1 MIIRTRGQTPSRRL
15 LGDTLVV
22 ARGTVIGQAPFVL
35 ATPLITRL
43 FPAAELGIYGVA
55 LAFVG
60 ITAPIAGLRFELAA
74 ISAPNEEDGHAL
86 LVLSALLIVPVTLAS
101 TALLCVLKLRTIGSY
116 DAMSWWLVAL
126 TGITVAAAGAYSTL
140 RCWLARST
148 RFRLVA
154 NSLTLQG
161 WLRAAIPV
169 LFAPFAAGATLLL
182 SAELAARVSSVW
194 LMARRGGLYT
204 LIAKPRFSASSLRER
219 ATRFWKYPLL
229 LAPSALIDAAATM
242 LPVPIVATCYGLG
255 PAGKF
260 ALVQRLALLP
270 AALIV
275 GSVGDVFHAHAA
287 NTFGQRRDAVG
298 GFLAMTAGRLLL
310 LAAAVYIPV
319 ALLAPLTAGW
329 VFGRQWS
336 DVGIMISALAPLC
349 VAATIVSPISRG
361 LLLSGREERKLIAD
375 VVCLVLP
382 LTTLYLARGW
392 PINIAIACYSLAATA
407 ANGVYYLVVVQAL
420 RHLAPPSTPSSGPTD
435 DHPRRERT

>member
-1 MIIRTRGQTPSRRL
+1 M
-15 LGDTLVV
+15 
-22 ARGTVIGQAPFVL
+22 
-35 ATPLITRL
+35 
-43 FPAAELGIYGVA
+43 
-55 LAFVG
+55 
-60 ITAPIAGLRFELAA
+60 
-74 ISAPNEEDGHAL
+74 
-86 LVLSALLIVPVTLAS
+86 
-101 TALLCVLKLRTIGSY
+101 
-116 DAMSWWLVAL
+116 
-126 TGITVAAAGAYSTL
+126 
-140 RCWLARST
+140 
-148 RFRLVA
+148 
-154 NSLTLQG
+154 
-161 WLRAAIPV
+161 

>member
-1 MIIRTRGQTPSRRL
+1 MTVRTGWWKPSRRL
-15 LGDTLVV
+15 LGDTLLI

-55 LAFVG
+55 LAYVG

-74 ISAPNEEDGHAL
+74 ISARNEEDARAL
-86 LVLSALLIVPVTLAS
+86 LVLSALLIVPVTLAC
-101 TALLCVLKLRTIGSY
+101 TALLCLLKSRAIGSY
-116 DAMSWWLVAL
+116 GALSWWLVAL
-126 TGITVAAAGAYSTL
+126 TGATVAAGGAYSTL
-140 RCWLARST
+140 RSWLARST
-148 RFRLVA
+148 RFRVVA

-169 LFAPFAAGATLLL
+169 LFAPVAAGAVLLV
-182 SAELAARVSSVW
+182 SAELAARLSSVL
-194 LMARRGGLYT
+194 LMARRSGLYA
-204 LIAKPRFSASSLRER
+204 LLAKPRLSAGSLRER
-219 ATRFWKYPLL
+219 AARFWKYPLL
-229 LAPSALIDAAATM
+229 LAPSALIDAAATL

-255 PAGKF
+255 AAGKF
-260 ALVQRLALLP
+260 ALVQRLVVLP

-287 NTFGQRRDAVG
+287 NILGQRREAVG

-310 LAAAVYIPV
+310 LATVVYVPV
-319 ALLAPLTAGW
+319 GLLAPFTAGW

-336 DVGIMISALAPLC
+336 DIGIMIAALAPLC
-349 VAATIVSPISRG
+349 IAQTTVSPISRG

-382 LTTLYLARGW
+382 LTTLYLTSRW
-392 PINIAIACYSLAATA
+392 PIIIAITCYSLAATF
-407 ANGVYYLVVVQAL
+407 ANGVYYLIIVQAL
-420 RHLAPPSTPSSGPTD
+420 KRAASPSAPTAEATGDP
-435 DHPRRERT
+435 PRKRT